1 MYNPHC
7 FAWYHGFKQ
16 RLLGTH
22 VFSSYYIDSSSL
34 YHASLS
40 LTRQGSGATFH
51 VLKVNNL
58 ISSDIDPSYIAWWDK
73 KMFPQFINI
82 YIRVLSQSENSN
94 FSLNL
99 SEKTRSISRDKEK
112 ASTKVVLPPPSFQKH
127 GRPKLQHQSF
137 TKQTWKNSSS
147 LQASIQHKTSSENKG
162 SNPLPP
168 PYSPREVDNSSNKT
182 PIIDLDNIPP
192 QISSHSKHDTGDKD
206 FKLLS
211 PLFSPK
217 EMDSN
222 LPNRLDNIP
231 EVIATLT
238 ESSTIPSTLYEGYPN
253 NIDGVF
259 WIQIILPTK
268 LTMTTKKS
276 LLMPTLIF
284 DDVMRS
290 IILAGLSKFLK
301 KQFKHV
307 LLSGLSSLRGWWI
320 SKSSKLIE
328 NLKYFHVNPSYLMD
342 MMGMF

>member
-1 MYNPHC
+1 MVDGRLGHWNGSDLVWNWWGNHAFPKPFLATFSCEFLLREDDKDEQSPSLMYLSYRKGRKYILEMYNPHC

-217 EMDSN
+217 EM
-222 LPNRLDNIP
+222 
-231 EVIATLT
+231 VGF
-238 ESSTIPSTLYEGYPN
+238 ST
-253 NIDGVF
+253 V
-259 WIQIILPTK
+259 
-268 LTMTTKKS
+268 
-276 LLMPTLIF
+276 
-284 DDVMRS
+284 V
-290 IILAGLSKFLK
+290 LAFEL
-301 KQFKHV
+301 
-307 LLSGLSSLRGWWI
+307 
-320 SKSSKLIE
+320 
-328 NLKYFHVNPSYLMD
+328 
-342 MMGMF
+342 